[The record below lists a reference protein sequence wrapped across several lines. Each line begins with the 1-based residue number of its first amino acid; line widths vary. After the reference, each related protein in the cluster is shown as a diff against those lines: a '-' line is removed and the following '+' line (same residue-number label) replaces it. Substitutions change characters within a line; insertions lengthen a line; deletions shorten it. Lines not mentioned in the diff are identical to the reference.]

1 MFEPRRGKESS
12 YLVPLLLISALVLM
26 AVGGIGYRWMV
37 PTSRGMSSQQA
48 ALLIAA
54 YLKAQDPATVHF
66 HHGQVMPSVDENSMD
81 PYYRLLE
88 KAGVVKFLGRAEG
101 GGITVALTPEG
112 EHQLA
117 EISGAVKTHNS
128 DGTEAYTVPLA
139 ERQLVAISKVTM
151 LGPDV
156 AKVEFTW
163 KWAPNTLG
171 EAFDASG
178 PIVKSFNKRD
188 RTILIQKYGAN
199 FYRRGATRATV
210 TFMRTDTQWRITAE

>member
-1 MFEPRRGKESS
+1 
-12 YLVPLLLISALVLM
+12 M
-26 AVGGIGYRWMV
+26 A
-37 PTSRGMSSQQA
+37 PTSRRMSSQQA

-54 YLKAQDPATVHF
+54 YLKAQEPATVHF
-66 HHGQVMPSVDENSMD
+66 HHGQVMPSVDENPMD
-81 PYYRLLE
+81 PHYRLLE
-88 KAGVVKFLGRAEG
+88 KAGMVKLGKTGCRR
-101 GGITVALTPEG
+101 ITVALTPEG

-139 ERQLVAISKVTM
+139 ERQLVAISRVTM

-178 PIVKSFNKRD
+178 PIVKSFNKG
-188 RTILIQKYGAN
+188 IAQS
-199 FYRRGATRATV
+199 
-210 TFMRTDTQWRITAE
+210 